1 MMRRAFARHLVLHG
15 LAVKKHATA
24 QEVADLVGLDPA
36 LAETLLAEAA
46 ATARAQENDGKY
58 MLTPLARVALEG
70 DYSRYWSDLRE
81 SEAFL
86 AAYEAFERINVQLK
100 ATITDWQTIELGG
113 TRVANDHSDKAHD
126 LKIIG
131 RLGETHERAD
141 RILARLEKVQ
151 PRFEFYRRNLLAALE
166 RAEDGDI
173 EWVSGAKLPSY
184 HTLWFELHE
193 DLLRLLG
200 RQRVE

>member
-1 MMRRAFARHLVLHG
+1 MMHRSFARHLVLHG

-24 QEVADLVGLDPA
+24 QQVAELVGLDPA
-36 LAETLLAEAA
+36 LAEALLAEAT
-46 ATARAQENDGKY
+46 ATARAQESGGKY
-58 MLTPLARVALEG
+58 VLTPLARVALEG
-70 DYSRYWSDLRE
+70 DYSRHWSDLRE
-81 SEAFL
+81 SETFL
-86 AAYEAFERINVQLK
+86 AAYEAFERINVPLK
-100 ATITDWQTIELGG
+100 ATITDWQTIDLGG
-113 TRVANDHSDKAHD
+113 TRVTNDHSDQVHD

-131 RLGETHERAD
+131 RLGELHERAD
-141 RILARLEKVQ
+141 RILGQLEKVQ

-166 RAEDGDI
+166 HAEDGDI
-173 EWVSGAKLPSY
+173 EWVSAARLPSY

>member
-1 MMRRAFARHLVLHG
+1 MHRAFDRHLVLHG
-15 LAVKKHATA
+15 LAVKKYGTA
-24 QEVADLVGLDPA
+24 WEVAELVGLDPA
-36 LAETLLAEAA
+36 LAQALLAVAA
-46 ATARAQENDGKY
+46 ATARVQESGGKY
-58 MLTPLARVALEG
+58 ALTPLARVALEG

-81 SEAFL
+81 NDAFL

-113 TRVANDHSDKAHD
+113 TRVANDHTDQAYD

-131 RLGETHERAD
+131 RLGGLHERAD
-141 RILARLEKVQ
+141 RILAQMEKVQ
-151 PRFEFYRRNLLAALE
+151 PRFAFYRRDLLAALE
-166 RAEDGDI
+166 HAEDGVI
-173 EWVSGAKLPSY
+173 EWVSAAKLPSY